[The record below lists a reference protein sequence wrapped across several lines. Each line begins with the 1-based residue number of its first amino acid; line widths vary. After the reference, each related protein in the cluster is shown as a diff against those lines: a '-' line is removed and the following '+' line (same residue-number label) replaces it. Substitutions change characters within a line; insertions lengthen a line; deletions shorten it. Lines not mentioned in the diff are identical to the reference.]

1 MQIFINSKFNDEI
14 NFKIIKDNIIIHNK
28 KKILKPL
35 PPRKYNEKYIS
46 CLDLIN
52 KCLLNNNNFIISN
65 KENKENENKLI
76 AVSNWL
82 NI

>member
-1 MQIFINSKFNDEI
+1 MHIFINSKFNDEI

-28 KKILKPL
+28 KKIYWNHYHVANIMK
-35 PPRKYNEKYIS
+35 KHIS

-52 KCLLNNNNFIISN
+52 KRLLNNNNIIICN

-76 AVSNWL
+76 AVSN
-82 NI
+82 